1 MQGTFQRM
9 ISLLNQPLISAR
21 TMRERR
27 RKRHSPN
34 KALGNS
40 LTNSQ
45 ESVVLRG
52 ELSAGI
58 NTQYAVEGK
67 DIIVTGDT
75 WVFGDLLIGMGVAAQ
90 CVRRP
95 DGGLVAKKIVLTD

>member
-1 MQGTFQRM
+1 MQGTLQRM

-34 KALGNS
+34 KALGNTTS
-40 LTNSQ
+40 TSQ
-45 ESVVLRG
+45 QNLMLRG

-58 NTQYAVEGK
+58 NSQYAVEGK

-75 WVFGDLLIGMGVAAQ
+75 WVFGDLLIGMSVAAQ
-90 CVRRP
+90 CIRRL
-95 DGGLVAKKIVLTD
+95 DGGIVAKKIVLTD

>member
-1 MQGTFQRM
+1 MQGTIQRM

-34 KALGNS
+34 KSLGNG
-40 LTNSQ
+40 TNTAQ
-45 ESVVLRG
+45 QSVVLRG
-52 ELSAGI
+52 ELAAGI

-75 WVFGDLLIGMGVAAQ
+75 WVFGDLLIGMSVAAQ